1 MSRFA
6 EIRSVLSDCPLEWL
20 LYLLG
25 AVYLFV
31 VWGFGFGLVGTLLTF
46 VAVGLFGH
54 YFISRIHR
62 FPRFKLSE
70 IGTIEMDI
78 AGRSAGDLSPKI
90 AFGSFIAVSVLWTL
104 MACAEGVVILLSHF
118 RDVGDVPNLRTFVGH
133 VVWAAGCA
141 AFAYIGYRNRSRRL
155 LVTDQGLF
163 QVLDVMR
170 PWATNRP
177 LDEPRSPLRAMQIY
191 RWEQVARFHWSQE
204 RGEHVLNLNVRQPW
218 IRVPQLLSYKVP
230 TLSDESRQRLDQ
242 FLQKHIADAAGVGP
256 GRALTTSA
264 AV

>member
-6 EIRSVLSDCPLEWL
+6 QIRSAISDRPWEWL

-31 VWGFGFGLVGTLLTF
+31 VWGFGFGLVGILVAF
-46 VAVGLFGH
+46 VAVALFGH
-54 YFISRIHR
+54 YFISHIRR

-141 AFAYIGYRNRSRRL
+141 AFASIGYRNQSRRL
-155 LVTDQGLF
+155 LVTGQGLF

-170 PWATNRP
+170 PWATDRP
-177 LDEPRSPLRAMQIY
+177 LDEPQSPLRTMQLY

-204 RGEHVLNLNVRQPW
+204 RGVHALHLNVRQPW
-218 IRVPQLLSYKVP
+218 IRVPQLVSYKFP
-230 TLSDESRQRLDQ
+230 KLTDELWHQLEQ
-242 FLQKHIADAAGVGP
+242 LLHKHIAVGTAEEP

-264 AV
+264 TV